1 MTKKKSIAMKF
12 DLSFWKNASSKRK
25 RIYFILFIFIVSF
38 VVTVVGTYVP
48 LSHSDAQTIS
58 NQLNETLQ
66 THRSNGSLTEYIFFN
81 NFEICL
87 LMFVPVIG
95 PVLGLFI
102 LFDTGVALGAI
113 ASVQGYPVGL
123 GLLSLLLTPVF
134 WLEFAAYSTAMAE
147 SIWLF
152 RRLLQKRWMEL
163 KNTAILIGIC
173 AAILIVGAVVEVWLI
188 SLGI

>member
-1 MTKKKSIAMKF
+1 MKF
-12 DLSFWKNASSKRK
+12 DLSLWKTASSKRK
-25 RIYFILFIFIVSF
+25 RIYLILFIFVVSF
-38 VVTVVGTYVP
+38 ILTVVGAYVP

-66 THRSNGSLTEYIFFN
+66 THRSNGTLTEYIFIN

-87 LMFVPVIG
+87 LMFVPIIG

-123 GLLSLLLTPVF
+123 GIISLILTPVF

-152 RRLLQKRWMEL
+152 RRLLQKRWREL

-173 AAILIVGAVVEVWLI
+173 AAILVVGAVVEVWLI
-188 SLGI
+188 NLGI

>member
-1 MTKKKSIAMKF
+1 
-12 DLSFWKNASSKRK
+12 
-25 RIYFILFIFIVSF
+25 
-38 VVTVVGTYVP
+38 
-48 LSHSDAQTIS
+48 
-58 NQLNETLQ
+58 
-66 THRSNGSLTEYIFFN
+66 
-81 NFEICL
+81 
-87 LMFVPVIG
+87 MFVPVIG

-102 LFDTGVALGAI
+102 LFNTGVALGAI

-152 RRLLQKRWMEL
+152 RRLLQKRWLEL

-173 AAILIVGAVVEVWLI
+173 AAILIVGAVVEFWLI
-188 SLGI
+188 SLGT